1 MASNQ
6 PPEPAGASPVSATHM
21 SSNMQNYPNPFF
33 DLATLELPNNI
44 KELLRY
50 ARYYFY
56 AEPLVHTTCRKMAE
70 YPITDLIIQGDEE
83 AEEQWE
89 DVYEQLEM
97 KSFLIQVSLDYHAY
111 GNCFITPHFPKKR
124 ELKCQETG
132 DSWDFT
138 QFEEI
143 RFRNEHFVAECPKC
157 EKEHPMDSVEYKDQ
171 RVKKINL
178 LRWDPLN
185 MEIVY
190 NEITGEKTFYYDI
203 PNEERNRIREG
214 DTDYL
219 SGVPTEFIQAAYEDN
234 KVKVNP
240 DMIYHLHRET
250 LAQRGDGWG
259 RPLCYPVM
267 KYLYYLSVLRKSQE
281 VIANERAVPKR
292 FLYPESQGQSNPFID
307 QNLGKWRS
315 EVEKALEQWKNDPGF
330 VKTFPFP
337 VGEGAIGG
345 DAKSLLLTPEIN
357 NTIQQIVT
365 GMGVPQ
371 EFVFGGLK
379 WTGSSISLRMIENK
393 MLNLRR
399 DLKKA
404 LDFVNRKLKNFL
416 ELPDVEVRF
425 QDFKMAD
432 DMKRKKM
439 AMQLNN
445 QKKVSDKTLLSEL
458 DYDFE
463 EEQKKMLEEV
473 DQKQKLVQKQALNSA
488 RMKGIVGKI
497 MGEYKTEAMSDRQ
510 REKIELKK
518 ELSQSAG
525 LAAQQMGAGKQ
536 NPKQAAEEIERQ
548 TAQTLQ
554 GSNGFQ
560 QLGKQVTGQLDKML
574 GDGGQMVANQVMQE
588 LENAQGG
595 QGKPEE

>member
-416 ELPDVEVRF
+416 DLPDVEVRF